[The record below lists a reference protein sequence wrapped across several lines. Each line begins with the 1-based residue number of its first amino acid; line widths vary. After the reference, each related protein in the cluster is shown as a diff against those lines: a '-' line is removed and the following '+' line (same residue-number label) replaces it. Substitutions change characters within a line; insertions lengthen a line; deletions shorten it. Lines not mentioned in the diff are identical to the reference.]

1 MEKRK
6 VEKIVQGQ
14 CVCVRERERQHTKL
28 SLDDGHVR
36 NTLVTVI
43 IAYTIKLLRSDI
55 NGGHGGSGLAA
66 NLAVNIGHQLCKLP
80 DRHFVVWVTHIED
93 MTISPLRVLL

>member
-1 MEKRK
+1 M
-6 VEKIVQGQ
+6 
-14 CVCVRERERQHTKL
+14 CVYERERERQHTKL

-36 NTLVTVI
+36 NALVTVI

-80 DRHFVVWVTHIED
+80 NRHFVVWVTHIED